1 MKRHLASGLLV
12 LLCAAPAVA
21 ESADHGFY
29 LGVEIGQS
37 SSDVGP
43 GGAFVVQR
51 GTLTGTSTDG
61 EDSAYGAY
69 LGYAVSRHFSVELSY
84 ADLGEVRY
92 TEERDVP
99 PPAFPVPTPPF
110 VGGVTVIPEREE
122 TTIASESLSLAVIGR
137 YALTETLSLTGR
149 AGLAVHRLKGDLRF
163 WFRED
168 EVTVINGA
176 FEQSG
181 GAALLGAGLEW
192 DFHPRWHAR
201 LQIQQHF
208 MLEDEELRSNVARG
222 DVATYTAGVGYR
234 F

>member
-1 MKRHLASGLLV
+1 MQNHIALAVLV
-12 LLCAAPAVA
+12 TLCAAPASA
-21 ESADHGFY
+21 ESADSGFY
-29 LGVEIGQS
+29 LGVEVGQS
-37 SSDVGP
+37 SSDLST
-43 GGAFVVQR
+43 GGAFAVQR
-51 GTLTGTSTDG
+51 GTLTGASSDE

-69 LGYAVSRHFSVELSY
+69 FGYAVSKHFAIELSY
-84 ADLGEVRY
+84 SSLGKARY

-99 PPAFPVPTPPF
+99 PPTLPFPTPPF
-110 VGGVTVIPEREE
+110 AGVVVIPERQE
-122 TTIASESLSLAVIGR
+122 TTLDSESLSLAVIGR

-163 WFRED
+163 WFDED

-176 FEQSG
+176 FEQSS